1 MLLEQIT
8 LLRREIGMEQGNTK
22 KSIQDAVF
30 SEIRYA
36 DSGDDPLEISRIYE
50 ESWKYTHGNR
60 ESVCKTD
67 TYTYKKCLFFAGF
80 YL

>member
-36 DSGDDPLEISRIYE
+36 DSGDDPLEISIYAY
-50 ESWKYTHGNR
+50 SRNPAF
-60 ESVCKTD
+60 
-67 TYTYKKCLFFAGF
+67 LGF
-80 YL
+80 YLQYIGVLLMF